1 MKQRHPLQPHP
12 GGEYETLPFFVAGFI
27 IGLQLADFVPAS
39 GSWVFLGLAL
49 IGAAL
54 SFVLPLGGRAAWLP
68 LLGCAIACG
77 TFAGTVRNEPPT
89 TPAELAPF
97 NGSTGRLTGVCSGDF
112 RPMARGGLS
121 FTMSQPVYET
131 ASQEIALSC
140 DVRVETRRTEIL
152 PEPGQRYAAAG
163 SLSAGDSRRLARFKA
178 TGLDEAS
185 GSAGLD
191 PAIGFLQKHTRD
203 AISRL
208 LPERHQGF
216 MQGLLLGD
224 TSRLSRE
231 DRRLFRDTGVSHL
244 LAVSGQH
251 LLVLA
256 FILTAILHWSGIPPL
271 SRALFTVATLVGYAL
286 MTGGQPSVWRAVVM
300 YIAVIISSLL
310 EADPGPIRPVA
321 AAALAVLLWNPAW
334 VHHIGFQLS
343 FIAVL
348 GIVLGRP
355 PLESLFLRL
364 CLPRIPARYL
374 AVSTAASLSTMPL
387 VAWHFGSVPL
397 AAFIVNPL
405 VVWSFD
411 FILPI
416 GMFMVIMS
424 VVWFQ
429 AGVFLAAGLA
439 LALDAFMAAVKAGA
453 ALPLA
458 LVEVGS
464 IPAGAV
470 AAAYAVLLG
479 IVAWHQQLSSA
490 PGRDRQADPPSL
502 PLAGKPA
509 PAPGRSDRR
518 RPDDEVPTDAGG
530 PVVRPAAPT
539 EGPRLNP
546 LTSDGLVEAIDAQLS
561 VFPKRALK
569 QQQGRIEAMTF
580 PVQSLSPESQ
590 NIFHRMDDLT
600 LETLRGQ
607 PDRLL
612 ESHVYCMALLG
623 NELLSRLAVKLEPP
637 PTPADIQIH
646 RKVRNRYFALALAA
660 EAFFDSPLPGR
671 ATRAGLAMLLP
682 KAYELH
688 KAGCEMLYVFTK
700 LRDEEKRLSHFEYR
714 KAVLDWC
721 RSLIDALA
729 ADEKRRRPA
738 SKQEGPHDP

>member
-1 MKQRHPLQPHP
+1 MKRRQASQPHS
-12 GGEYETLPFFVAGFI
+12 GSGYETLPFFVAGFI

-49 IGAAL
+49 AGAVLASL
-54 SFVLPLGGRAAWLP
+54 LPLGGRAAWVP
-68 LLGCAIACG
+68 LLSCAIACG
-77 TFAGTVRNEPPT
+77 TFAGTVRAEPPA
-89 TPAELAPF
+89 TPAELVPF
-97 NGSTGRLTGVCSGDF
+97 DGSSGRLTGVCSGDF

-121 FTMSQPVYET
+121 FTMSRPVYET

-140 DVRVETRRTEIL
+140 DIRVETRRIDIL
-152 PEPGQRYAAAG
+152 PEPGQRYSAAG
-163 SLSAGDSRRLARFKA
+163 TLSSGDSRRLARFKA
-178 TGLDEAS
+178 AVLGEAT
-185 GSAGLD
+185 GSAALE
-191 PAIGFLQKHTRD
+191 PALGFLQKHTRD

-256 FILTAILHWSGIPPL
+256 FVLTAMLHWGGIPPV
-271 SRALFTVATLVGYAL
+271 SRALFTVAVLVGYAL
-286 MTGGQPSVWRAVVM
+286 MTSGQPSVWRAVVM
-300 YIAVIISSLL
+300 YIAVALSSLL

-321 AAALAVLLWNPAW
+321 AAALAVLLWDPGW

-364 CLPRIPARYL
+364 RLPRVPARYL

-387 VAWHFGSVPL
+387 VAWHFGIVPL
-397 AAFIVNPL
+397 AAFVVNPL

-416 GMFMVIMS
+416 GLLMVIMS

-439 LALDAFMAAVKAGA
+439 LALDAFMAVVGAGA
-453 ALPLA
+453 TLPLA
-458 LVEVGS
+458 LVDVGS
-464 IPAGAV
+464 IPAGMV
-470 AAAYAVLLG
+470 AAAYAALLG
-479 IVAWHQQLSSA
+479 IVAWHQSLSSA
-490 PGRDRQADPPSL
+490 QARTTRPAPPS
-502 PLAGKPA
+502 PPPSEAA
-509 PAPGRSDRR
+509 PAALR
-518 RPDDEVPTDAGG
+518 
-530 PVVRPAAPT
+530 VVRQPEERT
-539 EGPRLNP
+539 KRPRLNP
-546 LTSDGLVEAIDAQLS
+546 LDSDSLVEAIDAQLA

-569 QQQGRIEAMTF
+569 QQQGRIETMTF
-580 PVQSLSPESQ
+580 PVQALSPESQ

-612 ESHVYCMALLG
+612 EAHVYCMALLG
-623 NELLSRLAVKLEPP
+623 NELLSRVAVKLEPP
-637 PTPADIQIH
+637 PTPADIQVR
-646 RKVRNRYFALALAA
+646 RKAHNRFLALVLTS
-660 EAFFDSPLPGR
+660 EAFFNSPLPGR
-671 ATRAGLAMLLP
+671 ATRAGLAMLIP
-682 KAYELH
+682 QAYELH
-688 KAGCEMLYVFTK
+688 EAGCEMLYAFTK
-700 LRDEEKRLSHFEYR
+700 LRDEGKRLEHFEYR
-714 KAVLDWC
+714 TAVLAWC
-721 RSLIDALA
+721 RNLLDALA

-738 SKQEGPHDP
+738 TKPEDPHES

>member
-1 MKQRHPLQPHP
+1 MKQRTPSRSHS
-12 GGEYETLPFFVAGFI
+12 GSEYETLPFFVAAFI

-39 GSWVFLGLAL
+39 GWWVFLGLAL
-49 IGAAL
+49 VGTAL
-54 SFVLPLGGRAAWLP
+54 SFVLPLGGRAAWVP

-77 TFAGTVRNEPPT
+77 TFAGTIRAELPA
-89 TPAELAPF
+89 TPAELVPF
-97 NGSTGRLTGVCSGDF
+97 DGSTGRLTGVCSGDF

-121 FTMSQPVYET
+121 FTMSRPVYET
-131 ASQEIALSC
+131 ASQEMALSC
-140 DVRVETRRTEIL
+140 DIRVETRRTEIL
-152 PEPGQRYAAAG
+152 PEPGQKYSAAG
-163 SLSAGDSRRLARFKA
+163 TLSSGDSRRLARFKA
-178 TGLDEAS
+178 AALGEATGSTTLEPS
-185 GSAGLD
+185 
-191 PAIGFLQKHTRD
+191 IHFLQKHTRD

-256 FILTAILHWSGIPPL
+256 FVLTAILHWSGIPPI
-271 SRALFTVATLVGYAL
+271 SRALFTIAVLVGYAL
-286 MTGGQPSVWRAVVM
+286 MTSGQPSVWRAVAM
-300 YIAVIISSLL
+300 YVAVALSSLL

-334 VHHIGFQLS
+334 VHHVGFQLS

-364 CLPRIPARYL
+364 RLPRVPARYL
-374 AVSTAASLSTMPL
+374 AVSTAASLSTIPL
-387 VAWHFGSVPL
+387 VAWHFGIVPL
-397 AAFIVNPL
+397 AAFVVNPL

-416 GMFMVIMS
+416 GLFMVIMS

-439 LALDAFMAAVKAGA
+439 LALDAFMAAVRAGA

-458 LVEVGS
+458 LVDVGS
-464 IPAGAV
+464 IPAGVV
-470 AAAYAVLLG
+470 AAAYAALLG
-479 IVAWHQQLSSA
+479 IAAWHQQLSSA
-490 PGRDRQADPPSL
+490 PARAVQPAPQSPAVSKASHSVPRAGRQPEKSAPTQDEVWPEARKD
-502 PLAGKPA
+502 KPA
-509 PAPGRSDRR
+509 
-518 RPDDEVPTDAGG
+518 E
-530 PVVRPAAPT
+530 
-539 EGPRLNP
+539 EPRLNP
-546 LTSDGLVEAIDAQLS
+546 LTNDSLVEAIDGQLA

-569 QQQGRIEAMTF
+569 QQQGRIETMTF
-580 PVQSLSPESQ
+580 PVQALSPESQ
-590 NIFHRMDDLT
+590 NIFHRLDDLT

-612 ESHVYCMALLG
+612 EAHVYCMAMLG
-623 NELLSRLAVKLEPP
+623 NELLSRVAVKLEPP
-637 PTPADIQIH
+637 PTPADIQVR
-646 RKVRNRYFALALAA
+646 RKAHNRFLALVLTS
-660 EAFFDSPLPGR
+660 EAFFNSPLPGR
-671 ATRAGLAMLLP
+671 ATRAGIAMLIP
-682 KAYELH
+682 QAYELH
-688 KAGCEMLYVFTK
+688 KIGCEMLYAFTK
-700 LRDEEKRLSHFEYR
+700 LRDEGKRLEHFEYR
-714 KAVLDWC
+714 KAVLAWC

-729 ADEKRRRPA
+729 TDEKRRRPVT
-738 SKQEGPHDP
+738 KQEDPHES

>member
-1 MKQRHPLQPHP
+1 VKQRKHSQSHS
-12 GGEYETLPFFVAGFI
+12 GGEYETLPLFVAGFI

-49 IGAAL
+49 AGAAL
-54 SFVLPLGGRAAWLP
+54 SFILPLGGRAAWVP

-77 TFAGTVRNEPPT
+77 TFAGTVRAEPPA
-89 TPAELAPF
+89 TPAELVPF
-97 NGSTGRLTGVCSGDF
+97 DGSTGRLTGVCSGDF

-121 FTMSQPVYET
+121 FTMSRPVYET
-131 ASQEIALSC
+131 ASQEITLSC
-140 DVRVETRRTEIL
+140 DIRVETRRIEIL
-152 PEPGQRYAAAG
+152 PEPGQRYSATG
-163 SLSAGDSRRLARFKA
+163 TLSSRDSRRLATFKA
-178 TGLDEAS
+178 AGFGEAS
-185 GSAGLD
+185 GSAVLE
-191 PAIGFLQKHTRD
+191 PALGFLQKHTRD

-208 LPERHQGF
+208 LPDRHQGF

-256 FILTAILHWSGIPPL
+256 FVLTAMLHWSGIPPV
-271 SRALFTVATLVGYAL
+271 SRALFTVAVLVGYAL
-286 MTGGQPSVWRAVVM
+286 MTSGQPSVWRAVVM
-300 YIAVIISSLL
+300 YIAVAISSLL
-310 EADPGPIRPVA
+310 EADPGPIRPIA

-355 PLESLFLRL
+355 PLESLLLRL
-364 CLPRIPARYL
+364 HLPRVPARYL

-387 VAWHFGSVPL
+387 VAWHFGMVPL
-397 AAFIVNPL
+397 AAFVVNPL

-416 GMFMVIMS
+416 GLFMVIMS

-439 LALDAFMAAVKAGA
+439 LALDGFMAAVRAGA
-453 ALPLA
+453 TLPFALLD
-458 LVEVGS
+458 VGS

-470 AAAYAVLLG
+470 AAAYAALLG

-490 PGRDRQADPPSL
+490 PARMTQPGPLSPPVSGA
-502 PLAGKPA
+502 PLAVPRA
-509 PAPGRSDRR
+509 GRQPEESAAQPDAA
-518 RPDDEVPTDAGG
+518 RP
-530 PVVRPAAPT
+530 
-539 EGPRLNP
+539 EGLNP
-546 LTSDGLVEAIDAQLS
+546 LDSDSLVEAIDGQLA

-569 QQQGRIEAMTF
+569 QQQGRIETMTF
-580 PVQSLSPESQ
+580 PVQALSPDSQ

-612 ESHVYCMALLG
+612 EAHVYCMALLG
-623 NELLSRLAVKLEPP
+623 NELLSRVAVKLEPP
-637 PTPADIQIH
+637 PTPADIQVR
-646 RKVRNRYFALALAA
+646 RKAHNRFLALVLTS
-660 EAFFDSPLPGR
+660 EAFFNSPLPGR
-671 ATRAGLAMLLP
+671 ATRAGLAMLIP
-682 KAYELH
+682 QAYELH
-688 KAGCEMLYVFTK
+688 KTGCEMLYAFTK
-700 LRDEEKRLSHFEYR
+700 LRDEEKRLEHFEYR
-714 KAVLDWC
+714 KAVLAWC
-721 RSLIDALA
+721 RNLIEALA

-738 SKQEGPHDP
+738 TKQDDPHEV